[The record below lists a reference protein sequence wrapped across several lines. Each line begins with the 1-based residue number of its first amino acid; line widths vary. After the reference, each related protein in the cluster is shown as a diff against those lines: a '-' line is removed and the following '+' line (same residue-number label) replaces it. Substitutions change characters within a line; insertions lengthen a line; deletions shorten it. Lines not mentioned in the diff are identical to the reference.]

1 MRTCKGKEVR
11 SLEQRSLKDP
21 NNFSVK
27 SPIWST
33 WMSSSLLA
41 NSDTKTFFPSAIRV
55 RDTQSLPE
63 ARRWASSGSFSSRES
78 LTVRSRLKVGWKT
91 PKVCFLASFA
101 VVKISAHNCSEGENG
116 AEPNV
121 QANVEN
127 QWHYDVSLHYPHLF
141 FIAQQLF
148 SSTVR
153 SLDLEFCAT
162 YGICSHCC
170 ISCLCVRNLW
180 NTLPSV
186 RYNTICFEI
195 CLNFMNGRVLQVQM
209 KKRQKFH
216 TKIQRIA
223 INMNYVTQNVFIYS
237 TRHVEIK

>member
-11 SLEQRSLKDP
+11 SLDQRSLKYP

-91 PKVCFLASFA
+91 PRVCFLASFA
-101 VVKISAHNCSEGENG
+101 VVKISAHNCSEGENA

-121 QANVEN
+121 QADVEN
-127 QWHYDVSLHYPHLF
+127 QWHYDVSLHYPHVCF
-141 FIAQQLF
+141 FIVQQLF
-148 SSTVR
+148 SLQ
-153 SLDLEFCAT
+153 SLHL
-162 YGICSHCC
+162 
-170 ISCLCVRNLW
+170 
-180 NTLPSV
+180 TLNSV
-186 RYNTICFEI
+186 RPMEFALTVVSAVCVSGTYEIHRLVSDTTPCVLRYAWTSWMDRYFKCKWKKDKNFIQKYNA
-195 CLNFMNGRVLQVQM
+195 LQ
-209 KKRQKFH
+209 
-216 TKIQRIA
+216 
-223 INMNYVTQNVFIYS
+223 
-237 TRHVEIK
+237 

>member
-63 ARRWASSGSFSSRES
+63 AWRWASSGSFSSRES

-127 QWHYDVSLHYPHLF
+127 QWHYDVSLHYPHVCFL
-141 FIAQQLF
+141 LH
-148 SSTVR
+148 SSCFPLQ
-153 SLDLEFCAT
+153 SAHL
-162 YGICSHCC
+162 
-170 ISCLCVRNLW
+170 
-180 NTLPSV
+180 TLNSV
-186 RYNTICFEI
+186 RPMEFALTVVSAVCVSGTYEIHCLVSDTTPFVLRYAWTSWMDGYFKCKWKKDKNFIQKYNA
-195 CLNFMNGRVLQVQM
+195 LQ
-209 KKRQKFH
+209 
-216 TKIQRIA
+216 
-223 INMNYVTQNVFIYS
+223 
-237 TRHVEIK
+237 

>member
-101 VVKISAHNCSEGENG
+101 VVKISAHNCSEGENA

-127 QWHYDVSLHYPHLF
+127 QWHDVSLHYPHVCFL
-141 FIAQQLF
+141 LR
-148 SSTVR
+148 SSCFPYSPLTWPW
-153 SLDLEFCAT
+153 
-162 YGICSHCC
+162 I
-170 ISCLCVRNLW
+170 LCNLW
-180 NTLPSV
+180 NLLSLLYQLFV
-186 RYNTICFEI
+186 CQE
-195 CLNFMNGRVLQVQM
+195 LM
-209 KKRQKFH
+209 KY
-216 TKIQRIA
+216 T
-223 INMNYVTQNVFIYS
+223 T
-237 TRHVEIK
+237 